1 MGTPLSSA
9 ISAFRALRDILRIYA
24 RVGASWPRHGLRLKE
39 TLGFIHSMGVQSLPI
54 IVFATAFAGI
64 VVTGEIAF
72 HMDLALHTIEM
83 VPGFSG
89 QFVFREVGIA
99 IPALLLVSKVG
110 ASTTAEVASMKV
122 TEQIDA
128 LKLLKIDPVE
138 YLVGPRLLASL
149 VIFPCLTLLAILV
162 TMSCAIFVAVA
173 GYGFSLME
181 YLNALSKFVAPA
193 DLVCAMTKALAF
205 GAVVPVVSCYYGFH
219 CRGGA
224 EGVGAATTN
233 SVVTST
239 LVVIVLDFLLSFAFA
254 PWLS

>member
-1 MGTPLSSA
+1 MGPFFST
-9 ISAFRALRDILRIYA
+9 FRALRDIIRIYG
-24 RVGASWPRHGLRLKE
+24 RVGSSWTRQGLRVKE
-39 TLGFIHSMGVQSLPI
+39 TMGFIYSMGVGSLPI

-110 ASTTAEVASMKV
+110 ASTTAEVGSMKV

-149 VIFPCLTLLAILV
+149 VVFPCLTLLAILV
-162 TMSCAIFVAVA
+162 TMTCAIVVAVG

-181 YLNALSKFVAPA
+181 YLNALSKFISAA
-193 DLVCAMTKALAF
+193 DLVCAVTKALAF
-205 GAVVPVVSCYYGFH
+205 GAVIPVVSCYYGFH

-239 LVVIVLDFLLSFAFA
+239 LAVIVIDFLLSFAFA
-254 PWLS
+254 PWLG